1 MADSGVPV
9 YEVTATKRRPKN
21 FDELVG
27 QEFVVSTL
35 KNSLEK
41 GRIAHAYLFSGPRGC
56 GKTSAARI
64 LARSL
69 NCEKGPTA
77 APCGVCDNCRAI
89 SQGANLDLI
98 EIDGA
103 SNTSV
108 NDVRRIKD
116 EVLFPPQ
123 SGHYKVYII
132 DEVHML
138 SNSAFNALL
147 KTIEEPPP
155 YIIFIFATTELHK
168 VPATIKSRCQ
178 QFSFR
183 LIPIETIQ
191 GILKKICAE
200 AGIQAEDEALFW
212 IARESTGSLRDAF
225 TLFDQ
230 VASFSGG
237 RIRED
242 LIREKLG
249 LVGLEKLNALAEAC
263 AANDTPGAFAQIDD
277 ILNSGVA
284 VEQCVIDLAG
294 YYRSLL
300 LLKNGITREALL
312 GYSPKLFSAKVLH
325 ALDSIRLEQ
334 AVDLLLTCYR
344 DIRYSVSPRFE
355 LETTISKLSWLGRW
369 VSPPEL
375 KAALDEARQALYG
388 GEGASRPLAEG
399 ASGTAETS
407 AGPETRDQDAGNA
420 QAEPVQAGG
429 GASSAEFGR
438 SVADY
443 RRPFSGGSLSEDF
456 KRMIAAKASGTCLD
470 EFDAYNGSIDAD
482 GDAGDDEIPFWSR
495 LNQDTGGNVETPT
508 AESAEFTG
516 SAGRMTEENAE
527 PEVKRVLR
535 MIPGVLIK

>member
-1 MADSGVPV
+1 MA
-9 YEVTATKRRPKN
+9 YEVTAIKRRPKT

-35 KNSLEK
+35 KNALESR
-41 GRIAHAYLFSGPRGC
+41 RIAHAYLFSGPRGC

-77 APCGVCDNCRAI
+77 SPCGVCDNCRSI
-89 SQGANLDLI
+89 SQGASLDVI

-108 NDVRRIKD
+108 NDVRQIKD

-123 SGHYKVYII
+123 SGAYKVYII

-138 SNSAFNALL
+138 SNPAFNALL

-155 YIIFIFATTELHK
+155 RIVFIFATTELHK

-178 QFSFR
+178 QFAFR
-183 LIPIETIQ
+183 LISIETIQ
-191 GILKKICAE
+191 EVLKKVCAE
-200 AGIQAEDEALFW
+200 MRIDAEDEALFW

-230 VASFSGG
+230 VVSFSAGH
-237 RIRED
+237 IKTA

-249 LVGLEKLNALAEAC
+249 ILGLDKLNALAEAC
-263 AANDTPGAFAQIDD
+263 AANDASGALSHIDE
-277 ILNSGVA
+277 ILASGVA
-284 VEQCVIDLAG
+284 VEQFIIDLAG

-300 LLKNGITREALL
+300 LLKNGITRDSLL
-312 GYSPKLFSAKVLH
+312 GYSAQRFSSAALE

-334 AVDLLLTCYR
+334 ALSLLLNCYR

-355 LETTISKLSWLGRW
+355 LEAAVSKLSWLSRW

-375 KAALDEARQALYG
+375 SSAL
-388 GEGASRPLAEG
+388 EGARKTLQGFPAPGGSSPENRPASAPVPRPGKNG
-399 ASGTAETS
+399 AADS
-407 AGPETRDQDAGNA
+407 
-420 QAEPVQAGG
+420 PVQFGG
-429 GASSAEFGR
+429 T
-438 SVADY
+438 
-443 RRPFSGGSLSEDF
+443 GSLSEGF
-456 KRMIAAKASGTCLD
+456 KRLLAMKQNQGAGTPGPAAESGGPEAED
-470 EFDAYNGSIDAD
+470 EA
-482 GDAGDDEIPFWSR
+482 AGDEPLWSR
-495 LNQDTGGNVETPT
+495 YTG
-508 AESAEFTG
+508 
-516 SAGRMTEENAE
+516 NAPPGE
-527 PEVKRVLR
+527 PDIAPQAQRVLNV
-535 MIPGVLIK
+535 IPGTIIKTEGAAHEY